1 MYHWH
6 LFFQKEKLGP
16 NLVENITNLITKL
29 RYLVNSRVTLSFL
42 YIETSVDVQIE
53 RSRLDGGQKLIFAVE
68 MEMYILVIIKKIYT
82 HEYIYL
88 KVLSNNCLHTYI
100 YISSLVEFQRW
111 WVLKSKIFGQESKY
125 SKDFFFQKIRQ

>member
-1 MYHWH
+1 MFA
-6 LFFQKEKLGP
+6 LAVPAFFQKKKLGP

-29 RYLVNSRVTLSFL
+29 RYLVNSRVALSFL

-82 HEYIYL
+82 HEYI
-88 KVLSNNCLHTYI
+88 
-100 YISSLVEFQRW
+100 F
-111 WVLKSKIFGQESKY
+111 
-125 SKDFFFQKIRQ
+125 

>member
-1 MYHWH
+1 MRLQVHTSH
-6 LFFQKEKLGP
+6 LKITQHILKYVSLASFFKKEKLGP

-68 MEMYILVIIKKIYT
+68 MEMYILVIIKRIYT
-82 HEYIYL
+82 HEYI
-88 KVLSNNCLHTYI
+88 
-100 YISSLVEFQRW
+100 F
-111 WVLKSKIFGQESKY
+111 
-125 SKDFFFQKIRQ
+125 